1 MLLLPKK
8 TEVFILGL
16 IRAVR
21 LNRHGTMNKTILII
35 LNILTLT
42 QVSCNN
48 SGEQSKR
55 TNIKDSRITNDGV
68 YIDYTDSKI
77 GDTCL
82 LFVHGWDIDKTYWKD
97 QNNFFKRKYRVVTID
112 LPGFGKSG
120 KNRQSWTVENY
131 GVDVATVIQSLD
143 LRNVIL
149 IGHSMSGAIVLEVAI
164 KNPTRVI
171 GVVGVDNF
179 TSFGATYSDDVKREI
194 ADAYKALKTNYKEV
208 AVQYANQSLF
218 SSSTDSTV
226 RKRVINDFMKAD
238 SILAPKVLETIDEY
252 PTDEKMKTFGKT
264 IYLINSSYHPT
275 DTSGFK
281 KYNVPFQLLYVGP
294 TGHYPMIENPNEF
307 NKQLEQVIEKIGK
320 FND

>member
-1 MLLLPKK
+1 
-8 TEVFILGL
+8 
-16 IRAVR
+16 
-21 LNRHGTMNKTILII
+21 MNKTILIV
-35 LNILTLT
+35 LNILILT

-48 SGEQSKR
+48 TGKQSKK
-55 TNIKDSRITNDGV
+55 TNIKDSGINSDGV

-82 LFVHGWDIDKTYWKD
+82 LFVHGWDIDKTYWKN
-97 QNNFFKRKYRVVTID
+97 QNNYFQRKYRVVTID

-131 GVDVATVIQSLD
+131 GGDIATLIQRLD

-179 TSFGATYSDDVKREI
+179 TNFGATVSDEVKKDIE
-194 ADAYKALKTNYKEV
+194 DAYKSLKTNYKEIV
-208 AVQYANQSLF
+208 AQYANQSLF
-218 SSSTDSTV
+218 SPSTDSTV
-226 RKRVINDFMKAD
+226 RKRVINDFINAD
-238 SILAPKVLETIDEY
+238 SILAPKILEANDKY
-252 PTDEKMKTFGKT
+252 PTDEKLKTFGKT
-264 IYLINSSYHPT
+264 IYLINSSHHST

-281 KYNVPFQLLYVGP
+281 KYNVPFKLLYVGP
-294 TGHYPMIENPNEF
+294 TGHYPMIENPNVF
-307 NKQLEQVIEKIGK
+307 NKQLEQVIKEIGK
-320 FND
+320 VHN